1 LCGKRRCQHTFRIGC
16 SGLLVDLK
24 KLVFDYLDSE
34 DFARLNL
41 GRSMADLRDA
51 GYAGYPAFD
60 VKRRDEGGFREHVM
74 EAFLRRLPPATRP
87 DFGAYLAHF
96 RIKPAAR
103 LSRFALL
110 AVTEARRPSD
120 GFSLVDPLDPDV
132 QCVDLVFEI
141 AGFCHIPDRPSLRP
155 DQRLELETAPDNLKD
170 PNPIA
175 VKADGQSIGYANR
188 LQARTIGAWL
198 PRRSIECWVSRV
210 HGRGDTPRAYAF
222 LQVRPA
228 EQSIA
233 A

>member
-87 DFGAYLAHF
+87 DFGAYWRISVSNRQPGF
-96 RIKPAAR
+96 R
-103 LSRFALL
+103 ALL
-110 AVTEARRPSD
+110 CWR
-120 GFSLVDPLDPDV
+120 
-132 QCVDLVFEI
+132 
-141 AGFCHIPDRPSLRP
+141 
-155 DQRLELETAPDNLKD
+155 
-170 PNPIA
+170 
-175 VKADGQSIGYANR
+175 
-188 LQARTIGAWL
+188 L
-198 PRRSIECWVSRV
+198 PRL
-210 HGRGDTPRAYAF
+210 GDLATASHWSTRWTQTF
-222 LQVRPA
+222 NVLT
-228 EQSIA
+228 
-233 A
+233 